1 MNLAAIWDL
10 PVVFVC
16 ENNLYS
22 EMTPIQFS
30 LKNKDLIDRAEGVRI
45 PGIIV
50 DGNDVEAVFNVTT
63 EAVERARRGE
73 GPTFI
78 EAKTYRL
85 NGHMYGD
92 SETYRSKEEVAA
104 WWEKEPI
111 KRLGAKLVASGEASA
126 DELEAINHEVLQEI
140 ARAAEFARQSPE
152 PGFEEIFTDVI

>member
-1 MNLAAIWDL
+1 
-10 PVVFVC
+10 
-16 ENNLYS
+16 
-22 EMTPIQFS
+22 
-30 LKNKDLIDRAEGVRI
+30 
-45 PGIIV
+45 
-50 DGNDVEAVFNVTT
+50 
-63 EAVERARRGE
+63 
-73 GPTFI
+73 
-78 EAKTYRL
+78 
-85 NGHMYGD
+85 MYGD